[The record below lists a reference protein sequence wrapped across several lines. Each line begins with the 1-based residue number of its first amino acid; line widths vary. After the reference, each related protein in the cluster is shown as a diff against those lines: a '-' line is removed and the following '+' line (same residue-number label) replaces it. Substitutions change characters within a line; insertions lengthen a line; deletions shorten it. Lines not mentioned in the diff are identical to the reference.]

1 MVALKNHMDANQR
14 EKIYVAVGDDAQDG
28 FNTLNWALKKWNS
41 HSISIVILHVTHNI
55 SKDYV
60 YTPCK
65 LGLCIIYFFIII
77 YLVKFIWF

>member
-1 MVALKNHMDANQR
+1 MDATQK
-14 EKIYVAVGDDAQDG
+14 EKIYVAIGDDAQDG

-41 HSISIVILHVTHNI
+41 HPISLVILHVTHNI

-65 LGLCIIYFFIII
+65 FVWRLDKFFYFFVCIEIQLGLA
-77 YLVKFIWF
+77 

>member
-1 MVALKNHMDANQR
+1 MDATQT

-28 FNTLNWALKKWNS
+28 FNTLNWALKKWKS
-41 HSISIVILHVTHNI
+41 HPISIVILHVTHNI

-65 LGLCIIYFFIII
+65 FGLCIRFFFFFAC
-77 YLVKFIWF
+77 LF

>member
-1 MVALKNHMDANQR
+1 MDATQK
-14 EKIYVAVGDDAQDG
+14 EKIYVAIGDDAQDG

-41 HSISIVILHVTHNI
+41 YPISIVILHVTHNI

-65 LGLCIIYFFIII
+65 FGFWISFLFLCLY
-77 YLVKFIWF
+77 